1 MLAAMTHP
9 SRVLNLDM
17 KAKLCMPKSYIY
29 IYLYIRERIKEDASM
44 HQASTKLDS
53 LVLTPF
59 FGPNQLFSFYSEVAL
74 SIIPNYFFTIALVC
88 YVK

>member
-29 IYLYIRERIKEDASM
+29 IFFFFCKKVDGSSTHLKPDTFPILFLPDAELPSLEEINSITKGLPKKIEAAREK
-44 HQASTKLDS
+44 
-53 LVLTPF
+53 
-59 FGPNQLFSFYSEVAL
+59 
-74 SIIPNYFFTIALVC
+74 
-88 YVK
+88 